1 MEVPFVS
8 LGAGSSMAF
17 PSGNQDFTFFVL
29 REVQGSWVPYSFFFF
44 FVSSVYLVLFSDV
57 SFYSR
62 FILNILQDLHW
73 LLLAW

>member
-44 FVSSVYLVLFSDV
+44 FLYLLFIWCFSQT
-57 SFYSR
+57 YH
-62 FILNILQDLHW
+62 FILGLF
-73 LLLAW
+73 

>member
-44 FVSSVYLVLFSDV
+44 LYLLFIWCFSQT
-57 SFYSR
+57 YH
-62 FILNILQDLHW
+62 FILGLF
-73 LLLAW
+73 

>member
-44 FVSSVYLVLFSDV
+44 FCIFCLFGA
-57 SFYSR
+57 FLR
-62 FILNILQDLHW
+62 RIILF
-73 LLLAW
+73 